1 MQFLG
6 MTSGSGTAWPS
17 YTCHGAIADVVAS
30 VGLAQ
35 PACLRVQTAGEV
47 NSAMDAL
54 SLVLQG
60 KMSEADFFARA
71 DWTSSSGAGLNSD
84 PGSDGGWEDRVPV
97 GLVLIQKE
105 SPTRQTHHPCGDPV
119 CLEGLSR
126 FHGQV

>member
-71 DWTSSSGAGLNSD
+71 DWTSSSGAGLNSAGRG
-84 PGSDGGWEDRVPV
+84 GS
-97 GLVLIQKE
+97 GLLIDAEGFVLIT
-105 SPTRQTHHPCGDPV
+105 SNGTCTSIPV
-119 CLEGLSR
+119 CAC
-126 FHGQV
+126 VCVCVCV